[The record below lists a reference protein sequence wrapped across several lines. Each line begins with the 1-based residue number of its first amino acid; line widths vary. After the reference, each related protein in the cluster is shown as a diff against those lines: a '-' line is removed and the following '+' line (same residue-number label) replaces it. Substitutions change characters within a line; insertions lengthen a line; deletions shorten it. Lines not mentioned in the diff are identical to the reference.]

1 MAQLYSALDGKLRAF
16 IAEQKLFFTA
26 TAPDEGRVNVSP
38 KGMDSFRVIDGNT
51 VAYLD
56 LTGSGNETAA
66 HLRENGRITI
76 MFCSF
81 SAKPLILRLYGHG
94 RVVSSRDAEWDD
106 LIGLFPPY
114 AGTRQIMVMKV
125 ESAQT
130 SCGFAV
136 PVYELVEERPM
147 LLQWAERKGD
157 DGLREYRHNKNRVSL
172 DGVEHAGEFELP

>member
-1 MAQLYSALDGKLRAF
+1 MAQLYSALDDRLRGL
-16 IAEQKLFFTA
+16 IAEQKMFFTA
-26 TAPDEGRVNVSP
+26 TAPGEGRINVSP
-38 KGMDSFRVIDGNT
+38 KGMDTFRVLDDNT

-81 SAKPLILRLYGHG
+81 TAKPFILRLYGHG
-94 RVVSSRDAEWDD
+94 RIVSPGDPEWEE
-106 LIGLFPPY
+106 LLPLFPRIV
-114 AGTRQIMVMKV
+114 GTRQIMVMTV

-147 LLQWAERKGD
+147 LVEWSERKGVE
-157 DGLREYRHNKNRVSL
+157 GLKEYRARKNRVSL
-172 DGVEHAGEFELP
+172 DGVEHADYQAP